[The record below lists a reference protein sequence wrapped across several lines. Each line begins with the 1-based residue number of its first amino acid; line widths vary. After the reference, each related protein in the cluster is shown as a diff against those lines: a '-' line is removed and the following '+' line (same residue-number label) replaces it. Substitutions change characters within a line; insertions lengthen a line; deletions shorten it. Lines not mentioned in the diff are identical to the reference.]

1 MMFWKKKKFWII
13 LTTTVIVL
21 FTAISLFAGNYL
33 VDYALYVDEN
43 GRVGSMGDY
52 DPYAK
57 QDTQL
62 QKEFD
67 AWIGSVPVQEWET
80 KSEDGLKLWAQF
92 LPAEEDQHN
101 YIIAVHG
108 YTANHHGIEP
118 AVKPFVEA
126 GYHVLTPDQRG
137 CGNSEGRYLSM
148 GYFEKRDVIVW
159 INEILAYDEQANIV
173 LYGESMGAATVL
185 MAAGEGLPKQV
196 KAVVED
202 CGYTTAYAMFKD
214 QLKERFSLPEFP
226 FLPAAALIGNLRAGF
241 NFYDADALEAIQHA
255 DLPILFIHG
264 GADDYVPTYMGKELY
279 ESYRHEKE
287 LLIVEGAEH
296 GTSSNVD
303 TKLYY
308 DTIFA
313 FLDKYAKA

>member
-137 CGNSEGRYLSM
+137 CGNSEEM
-148 GYFEKRDVIVW
+148 
-159 INEILAYDEQANIV
+159 
-173 LYGESMGAATVL
+173 
-185 MAAGEGLPKQV
+185 
-196 KAVVED
+196 
-202 CGYTTAYAMFKD
+202 
-214 QLKERFSLPEFP
+214 
-226 FLPAAALIGNLRAGF
+226 
-241 NFYDADALEAIQHA
+241 
-255 DLPILFIHG
+255 
-264 GADDYVPTYMGKELY
+264 
-279 ESYRHEKE
+279 
-287 LLIVEGAEH
+287 
-296 GTSSNVD
+296 
-303 TKLYY
+303 
-308 DTIFA
+308 
-313 FLDKYAKA
+313 

>member
-13 LTTTVIVL
+13 LTTAVIVL

-202 CGYTTAYAMFKD
+202 CGYTSAYAMFKD

-226 FLPAAALIGNLRAGF
+226 FLPSAALIGSLRAGF

-296 GTSSNVD
+296 GTSSDVD

-313 FLDKYAKA
+313 FLDKYAKT